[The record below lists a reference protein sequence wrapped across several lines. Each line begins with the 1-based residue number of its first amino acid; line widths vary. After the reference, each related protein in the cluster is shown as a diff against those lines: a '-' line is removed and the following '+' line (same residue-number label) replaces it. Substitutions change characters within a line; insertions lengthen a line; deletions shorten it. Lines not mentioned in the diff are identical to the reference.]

1 MYTFVLVL
9 HVVSLCLFASIAH
22 AIPIAGEITFGG
34 TLTSGTPLASTTTVP
49 FGPVA
54 FVTSSTG
61 DLSAL
66 APGSAA
72 SLGSAASFTSFSI
85 APFSPVAPL
94 WIAGTFR
101 FDLLTLTITQQ
112 ATHNLSLLGTGILS
126 GVGFD
131 PTQFDWSLS
140 ADRNVSGSVVA
151 FSATNSSVVPEP
163 GAGVLML
170 LGAGL
175 IGVSR
180 WLRWT

>member
-1 MYTFVLVL
+1 MYTFFLAL

-22 AIPIAGEITFGG
+22 AIPIVGEITFGG

-61 DLSAL
+61 NLSAL
-66 APGSAA
+66 VP
-72 SLGSAASFTSFSI
+72 GSAASFTSFSI
-85 APFSPVAPL
+85 IPFSPVAPL
-94 WIAGTFR
+94 WTAGTFR
-101 FDLLTLTITQQ
+101 FDLLTLAITQQ

-163 GAGVLML
+163 SAGVLLM

-175 IGVSR
+175 ISVSR